1 MDLLL
6 QAAAVALPPVE
17 SAAMQPSAPIVEPP
31 RPQSTPPK
39 KAAKPADSP
48 KVGVL
53 VFF

>member
-1 MDLLL
+1 M